1 MTEPVSRRRLLG
13 GAVALGALGAATG
26 LSASGCGTIASAGTR
41 VRFWNLFTGGDG
53 SVMATMLAAFRKA
66 HPEIPLDAVTLSW
79 GAPYYTKL
87 AMAAAGGRSPEVAIL
102 HLTRLPGFA
111 PGRLLDPFDEGLLAE
126 EGVTAADFL
135 PGIWQRAHAHGRLYA
150 VPLDTHPQVMYYN
163 VDLCR
168 KAGLIGPD
176 GRLRPIAGEEGV
188 LAALRAA
195 KAAGAKTA
203 LALDTQD
210 VAPWRLFWG
219 LYRQQGGTV
228 SLPVGGRMGIDR
240 AKALRALTFMR
251 RIFAEGLSSPGADG
265 IGAPALFT
273 SGQAAFSWDG
283 DWQIA
288 PNLAAGL
295 RFDMVPFPTV
305 YDAPGAAADSHS
317 FVLPHQRHR
326 DPDRERATYRFI
338 AYLLKNS
345 ITWAG
350 AGHIPAFQPVV
361 GSPAYAHLKPQA
373 NYRSAADHVQLDPP
387 AWFTGSASQME
398 TQAGAAFGAVENGAI
413 SPEHGLAQFESMVNG
428 LLGTPSPV

>member
-1 MTEPVSRRRLLG
+1 MTPPVSRRKLLG
-13 GAVALGALGAATG
+13 GALTFGALGAVTGLGATG
-26 LSASGCGTIASAGTR
+26 CGAVASAGTG

-53 SVMATMLAAFRKA
+53 AVMAKILASFRTA
-66 HPEIPLDAVTLSW
+66 HPEIPLDAVTLTW

-102 HLTRLPGFA
+102 HLTRLTGFA
-111 PGRLLDPFDEGLLAE
+111 PGRLLDPFDERLLAE
-126 EGVTAADFL
+126 HGVTAADFL

-168 KAGLIGPD
+168 KAGLLGPD
-176 GRLRPIAGEEGV
+176 GRLRTLGGENGV

-228 SLPVGGRMGIDR
+228 SLPVGGRMSIDR

-251 RIFAEGLSSPGADG
+251 RLFAEGLSSPGADG

-295 RFDMVPFPTV
+295 HFDMVPFPTV
-305 YDAPGAAADSHS
+305 YAGPGSAADSHS

-326 DPDRERATYRFI
+326 DPDRERATYTFI
-338 AYLLKNS
+338 AFLLKNS

-361 GSPAYAHLKPQA
+361 DSPAYAHLKPQA

-398 TQAGAAFGAVENGAI
+398 TQAGAAFGAVENGAL
-413 SPEHGLAQFESMVNG
+413 SPAAGLTQFESMVDD
-428 LLGTPSPV
+428 LLSTPSPV